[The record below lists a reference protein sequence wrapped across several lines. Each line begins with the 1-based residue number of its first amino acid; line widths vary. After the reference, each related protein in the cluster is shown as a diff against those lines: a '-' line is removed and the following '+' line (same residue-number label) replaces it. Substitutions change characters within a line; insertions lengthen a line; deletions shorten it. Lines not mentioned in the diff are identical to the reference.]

1 VARKPK
7 IETRGPHPVAKPKD
21 GGERSRRDPV
31 CKCEAVD
38 PTRQQLVR
46 KRIDGDRPLIADDL
60 AISLADLDGE
70 IRIGPLVVHSR
81 PSRAGARRRF
91 ETGM

>member
-1 VARKPK
+1 
-7 IETRGPHPVAKPKD
+7 
-21 GGERSRRDPV
+21 
-31 CKCEAVD
+31 
-38 PTRQQLVR
+38 
-46 KRIDGDRPLIADDL
+46 LIADDL

-70 IRIGPLVVHSR
+70 IRIGPLAVHSR